1 MFRARLN
8 AIVDFDPN
16 FHTFS
21 WYACTYYKLKN
32 TYLFLVWFKKLTG
45 QHRFKNTTGFSEDI
59 FVDLNNLAIIYFDA
73 EIFLTFVWF
82 KVIY

>member
-1 MFRARLN
+1 MPVLET
-8 AIVDFDPN
+8 VP
-16 FHTFS
+16 S
-21 WYACTYYKLKN
+21 LACTHYKLKN
-32 TYLFLVWFKKLTG
+32 TYLFLIWFKKLTG

-73 EIFLTFVWF
+73 EIFVTFMWF